1 MSAVIVPLATRRLP
15 EVTQLLLERPDVR
28 TAQRVS
34 HFEAVWCTGP
44 RPVWPSVN
52 LWEVRKR
59 EALAAL
65 LAGEDHDE
73 HVKAMWRNIWFEH
86 DKARD
91 LIRDIRDS
99 HR

>member
-15 EVTQLLLERPDVR
+15 EVAQLLLERPDAR
-28 TAQRVS
+28 TALRVDV
-34 HFEAVWCTGP
+34 FEAIYCTGT
-44 RPVWPSVN
+44 RPPWPGVQR
-52 LWEVRKR
+52 WEVRKR

-65 LAGEDHDE
+65 FAGEDHDE
-73 HVKAMWRNIWFEH
+73 HVKAIWRNIWFEH

>member
-15 EVTQLLLERPDVR
+15 EVTQLLLERPDAR
-28 TAQRVS
+28 TALHVDV
-34 HFEAVWCTGP
+34 FEAIYCTGT
-44 RPVWPSVN
+44 RPTWPGVN

-73 HVKAMWRNIWFEH
+73 HVKAMWRNIWAEH
-86 DKARD
+86 EKYRD
-91 LIRDIRDS
+91 EIRDIRE
-99 HR
+99 HQR